1 MTALK
6 TLARPLAA
14 AVALVL
20 YSPLPWAADTLFNE
34 SLARDY
40 QALSEAER
48 AQGDL
53 RDATTYGRR
62 GADAAAG
69 TPTAPEPVES
79 RQAFLKDHYKADLSQ
94 ARERLMA
101 AFEGGGRDNAPA
113 AAARAQTTYE
123 CWLEQASEGLQPP
136 DIEACRQAFGVAVAE
151 VEAAVPQ
158 PEVVAEAP
166 PPPEAPAVAATQEPY
181 MIHFG
186 LDEASLDADA
196 RAVLAQI
203 KSDLDT
209 AAATRLFVVG
219 HASRAGSE
227 AHNLRLSL
235 RRAEAVKA
243 GLTDLGVAASSIVTE
258 ARGESDTLVDT
269 ADGVREP
276 RNRRV
281 LVTVER

>member
-20 YSPLPWAADTLFNE
+20 YSPLPWAADTSFNE
-34 SLARDY
+34 ALARDY

-48 AQGDL
+48 TQGDL

-62 GADAAAG
+62 GADATAG
-69 TPTAPEPVES
+69 TPTAPEPVDS
-79 RQAFLKDHYKADLSQ
+79 RQAFLKDHYRADLSQ
-94 ARERLMA
+94 ARERLMT

-113 AAARAQTTYE
+113 AAARAQTSFE

-136 DIEACRQAFGVAVAE
+136 DIEACRQAFGIAVAE
-151 VEAAVPQ
+151 VEGAVPQ
-158 PEVVAEAP
+158 PVVEAPP
-166 PPPEAPAVAATQEPY
+166 PPPEAPVVVQSPEPY

-209 AAATRLFVVG
+209 TAATRVLVVG

-227 AHNLRLSL
+227 AHNMRLSQK
-235 RRAEAVKA
+235 RAEAVKA
-243 GLTDLGVAASSIVTE
+243 ALSDLGVQAGSIETD
-258 ARGESDTLVDT
+258 ARGETDPLVET

-281 LVTVER
+281 RVTIER